1 MPRPLPLVA
10 LVGRPNVGKS
20 TLFNRII
27 GERRAIVE
35 DRAGTT
41 RDRHYGQAE
50 WNGRD
55 FKIVDTG
62 GLEVDDRG
70 PFSARIRNQVALALE
85 EAAVIV
91 MVVDVTAGVTVDD
104 REVARL
110 LRRSAKPIVVAA
122 SKAERPEQRMA
133 AAEFWE
139 LGLGEPVPV
148 SGIHGS
154 GSGDLLDH
162 IVAALPQGGDG
173 DDADDERLRLAVVG
187 RPNVGKSSLLNR
199 LLGQDR
205 MIVSEIAGTTRDAV
219 DAVLRYQGEEIVV
232 VDTAGIRRPGKV
244 EPGIEKYAVLR
255 AERAVEAAD
264 VVVLVIDA
272 ADGLTAQDAH
282 LGGMIDEAG
291 RGAIIAVNKWDLI
304 DKQEESFEDYVKRLR
319 ADLRFLDYAPV
330 LTLSA
335 LTGQR
340 AGKVLELAVE
350 VDAARKTRVPTGEL
364 NRFLLELQEGYSFSR
379 RGRELRFRYVTQVGI
394 SPPTFV
400 FFVNDA
406 ELVHFAT
413 ERMLI
418 NRLRERYGFVGT
430 PLKLLFR
437 DGDRQG

>member
-1 MPRPLPLVA
+1 MPRALPLVA

-35 DRAGTT
+35 DRPGTT

-50 WNGRD
+50 WNGKA
-55 FKIVDTG
+55 FSIVDTG

-70 PFSARIRNQVALALE
+70 PFSSRIRNQVGVALD

-91 MVVDVTAGVTVDD
+91 FVTDAMTGVTADD
-104 REVARL
+104 EDVARL
-110 LRRSAKPIVVAA
+110 LRQTQKPVVLTV
-122 SKAERPEQRMA
+122 SKTERKENLQA
-133 AAEFWE
+133 TSEFWQ
-139 LGLGEPVPV
+139 LGLGEPIPV

-154 GSGDLLDH
+154 GTGDLLDA
-162 IVAALPQGGDG
+162 VAAALPNLLELPEE
-173 DDADDERLRLAVVG
+173 DDRLGVAVIG

-199 LLGQDR
+199 LLGEER
-205 MIVSEIAGTTRDAV
+205 MIVSEIPGTTRDAV
-219 DAVLRYQGEEIVV
+219 DTVLHYQGEEIVLI
-232 VDTAGIRRPGKV
+232 DTAGIRRRGKV

-255 AERAVEAAD
+255 ADRAIERAD

-272 ADGLTAQDAH
+272 ADGVTAQDAH
-282 LGGMIDEAG
+282 IGGLIAEAG
-291 RGAIIAVNKWDLI
+291 KGAIIAVNKWDLI
-304 DKQEESFEDYVKRLR
+304 DKEAVTFEDYVKQVRGELK
-319 ADLRFLDYAPV
+319 FLEFAPV

-340 AGKVLELAVE
+340 ATKVLDLARE
-350 VDAARKTRVPTGEL
+350 VDAARKVRVPTGEL
-364 NRFLLELQEGYSFSR
+364 NRFLLELQAGHSFSR
-379 RGRELRFRYVTQVGI
+379 RGRELKFRYVTQVGI
-394 SPPTFV
+394 EPPTFI
-400 FFVNDA
+400 FFVNEP

-430 PLKLLFR
+430 PLKLVFR
-437 DGDRQG
+437 SSSQEK

>member
-1 MPRPLPLVA
+1 MPRALPLVA

-35 DRAGTT
+35 DRPGTT

-50 WNGRD
+50 WNGKA
-55 FKIVDTG
+55 FSIVDTG

-70 PFSARIRNQVALALE
+70 PFSSRIRNQVGVALD

-91 MVVDVTAGVTVDD
+91 FVTDAMTGVTADD
-104 REVARL
+104 EDVARL
-110 LRRSAKPIVVAA
+110 LRQTQKPVVLTV
-122 SKAERPEQRMA
+122 SKTERKENLQA
-133 AAEFWE
+133 TSEFWQ
-139 LGLGEPVPV
+139 LGLGEPIPV

-154 GSGDLLDH
+154 GTGDLLDA
-162 IVAALPQGGDG
+162 VAAALPDLLELPEE
-173 DDADDERLRLAVVG
+173 DDRLGVAVIG

-199 LLGQDR
+199 LLGEER
-205 MIVSEIAGTTRDAV
+205 MIVSEIPGTTRDAV
-219 DAVLRYQGEEIVV
+219 DTVLHYQGEEIVLI
-232 VDTAGIRRPGKV
+232 DTAGIRRRGKV

-255 AERAVEAAD
+255 ADRAIERAD

-272 ADGLTAQDAH
+272 ADGVTAQDAH
-282 LGGMIDEAG
+282 IGGLIAEAG
-291 RGAIIAVNKWDLI
+291 KGAIIAVNKWDLI
-304 DKQEESFEDYVKRLR
+304 DKEAVTFEDYVKQVRGELK
-319 ADLRFLDYAPV
+319 FLEFAPV

-340 AGKVLELAVE
+340 ATKVLDLARE
-350 VDAARKTRVPTGEL
+350 VDAARKVRVPTGEL
-364 NRFLLELQEGYSFSR
+364 NRFLLELQAGHSFSR
-379 RGRELRFRYVTQVGI
+379 RGRELKFRYVTQVGI
-394 SPPTFV
+394 EPPTFI
-400 FFVNDA
+400 FFVNEP

-430 PLKLLFR
+430 PLKLVFR
-437 DGDRQG
+437 SSSQEK

>member
-41 RDRHYGQAE
+41 RDRHYGEGE
-50 WNGRD
+50 WNGRT
-55 FKIVDTG
+55 FKLVDTG

-85 EAAVIV
+85 EAVVIV
-91 MVVDVTAGVTVDD
+91 MVVDVTAGVCADD

-110 LRRSAKPIVVAA
+110 LRRSAKPIVLAA
-122 SKAERPEQRMA
+122 SKAERAEQILS

-139 LGLGEPVPV
+139 LGLGEPIAL

-154 GSGDLLDH
+154 GSGDLLDR
-162 IVAALPQGGDG
+162 IVEALPPAGAAEGE
-173 DDADDERLRLAVVG
+173 ADDRLRLAVVG

-199 LLGQDR
+199 LLGQER
-205 MIVSEIAGTTRDAV
+205 MIVSDIAGTTRDAV
-219 DAVLRYQGEEIVV
+219 DAVLRYQGEEIVL
-232 VDTAGIRRPGKV
+232 VDTAGIRRRGKV

-264 VVVLVIDA
+264 VVILVLDA
-272 ADGLTAQDAH
+272 ADGVTAQDAH
-282 LGGMIDEAG
+282 VGGIIDDAG
-291 RGAIIAVNKWDLI
+291 RGAIIAVNKWDLV
-304 DKQEESFEDYVKRLR
+304 DKEVEGFEAYVKRLR

-330 LTLSA
+330 VTLSA

-340 AGKVLELAVE
+340 ATKVLELALE

-364 NRFLLELQEGYSFSR
+364 NRFLLELQEGHSFSR

-394 SPPTFV
+394 EPPTFV

-418 NRLRERYGFVGT
+418 NRLRDRYGFVGT

-437 DGDRQG
+437 SGDRDR

>member
-1 MPRPLPLVA
+1 MPRALPLVA

-35 DRAGTT
+35 DRPGTT

-50 WNGRD
+50 WNGKA
-55 FKIVDTG
+55 FSIVDTG

-70 PFSARIRNQVALALE
+70 PFSSRIRNQVGVALD

-91 MVVDVTAGVTVDD
+91 FVTDAMTGVTADD
-104 REVARL
+104 EDVARL
-110 LRRSAKPIVVAA
+110 LRQTQKPVVLTV
-122 SKAERPEQRMA
+122 SKTERKENLQA
-133 AAEFWE
+133 TSEFWQ
-139 LGLGEPVPV
+139 LGLGEPIPV

-154 GSGDLLDH
+154 GTGDLLDA
-162 IVAALPQGGDG
+162 VAAALPDLLELPEE
-173 DDADDERLRLAVVG
+173 DDRLGVAVIG

-199 LLGQDR
+199 LLGEER
-205 MIVSEIAGTTRDAV
+205 MIVSEIPGTTRDAV
-219 DAVLRYQGEEIVV
+219 DTVLHYQGEEIVLI
-232 VDTAGIRRPGKV
+232 DTAGIRRRGKV

-255 AERAVEAAD
+255 ADRAIERAD

-272 ADGLTAQDAH
+272 ADGVTAQDAH
-282 LGGMIDEAG
+282 IGGLIAEAG
-291 RGAIIAVNKWDLI
+291 KGAIIAVNKWDLI
-304 DKQEESFEDYVKRLR
+304 DKEAVTFEDYVKQVRGELK
-319 ADLRFLDYAPV
+319 FLEFAPV

-340 AGKVLELAVE
+340 ATKVLDLARE
-350 VDAARKTRVPTGEL
+350 VDAARKVRVPTGEL
-364 NRFLLELQEGYSFSR
+364 NRFLLELQAGHSFSR
-379 RGRELRFRYVTQVGI
+379 RGRELKFRYVTQVDI
-394 SPPTFV
+394 EPPTFI
-400 FFVNDA
+400 FFVNEP

-430 PLKLLFR
+430 PLKLVFR
-437 DGDRQG
+437 SSSQEK

>member
-1 MPRPLPLVA
+1 MPRALPLVA

-35 DRAGTT
+35 DRPGTT

-50 WNGRD
+50 WNGKA
-55 FKIVDTG
+55 FSIVDTG

-70 PFSARIRNQVALALE
+70 PFSSRIRNQVGVALD

-91 MVVDVTAGVTVDD
+91 FVTDAMTGVTADD
-104 REVARL
+104 EDVARL
-110 LRRSAKPIVVAA
+110 LRQTQKPVVLAV
-122 SKAERPEQRMA
+122 SKTERKENLQA
-133 AAEFWE
+133 TSEFWQ
-139 LGLGEPVPV
+139 LGLGEPIPV

-154 GSGDLLDH
+154 GTGDLLDA
-162 IVAALPQGGDG
+162 VAAALPDLLELPEE
-173 DDADDERLRLAVVG
+173 DDRLGVAVIG

-199 LLGQDR
+199 LLGEER
-205 MIVSEIAGTTRDAV
+205 MIVSEIPGTTRDAV
-219 DAVLRYQGEEIVV
+219 DTVLHYQGEEIVLI
-232 VDTAGIRRPGKV
+232 DTAGIRRRGKV

-255 AERAVEAAD
+255 ADRAIERAD

-272 ADGLTAQDAH
+272 ADGVTAQDAH
-282 LGGMIDEAG
+282 IGGLIAEAG
-291 RGAIIAVNKWDLI
+291 KGAIIAVNKWDLI
-304 DKQEESFEDYVKRLR
+304 DKEAVTFEDYVKQVRGELK
-319 ADLRFLDYAPV
+319 FLEFAPV

-340 AGKVLELAVE
+340 ATKVLDLARE
-350 VDAARKTRVPTGEL
+350 VDAARKVRVPTGEL
-364 NRFLLELQEGYSFSR
+364 NRFLLELQAGHSFSR
-379 RGRELRFRYVTQVGI
+379 RGRELKFRYVTQVGI
-394 SPPTFV
+394 EPPTFI
-400 FFVNDA
+400 FFVNEP

-430 PLKLLFR
+430 PLKLVFR
-437 DGDRQG
+437 SSSQEK

>member
-1 MPRPLPLVA
+1 MPRALPLVA

-35 DRAGTT
+35 DRPGTT

-50 WNGRD
+50 WNGKA
-55 FKIVDTG
+55 FSIVDTG

-70 PFSARIRNQVALALE
+70 PFSSRIRNQVGVALD

-91 MVVDVTAGVTVDD
+91 FVTDAMTGVTADGED
-104 REVARL
+104 VARL
-110 LRRSAKPIVVAA
+110 LRQTQKPVVLTV
-122 SKAERPEQRMA
+122 SKTERKENLQA
-133 AAEFWE
+133 TSEFWQ
-139 LGLGEPVPV
+139 LGLGEPIPV

-154 GSGDLLDH
+154 GTGDLLDA
-162 IVAALPQGGDG
+162 VAAAFPDLLELPEE
-173 DDADDERLRLAVVG
+173 DDRLGVAVIG

-199 LLGQDR
+199 LLGEER
-205 MIVSEIAGTTRDAV
+205 MIVSEIPGTTRDAV
-219 DAVLRYQGEEIVV
+219 DTVLHYQGEEIVLI
-232 VDTAGIRRPGKV
+232 DTAGIRRRGKV

-255 AERAVEAAD
+255 ADRAIERAD

-272 ADGLTAQDAH
+272 ADGVTAQDAH
-282 LGGMIDEAG
+282 IGGLIAEAG
-291 RGAIIAVNKWDLI
+291 KGAIIAVNKWDLI
-304 DKQEESFEDYVKRLR
+304 DKEAVTFEDYVKQVRGELK
-319 ADLRFLDYAPV
+319 FLEFAPV

-340 AGKVLELAVE
+340 AIKVLDLARE
-350 VDAARKTRVPTGEL
+350 VDAARKVRVPTGEL
-364 NRFLLELQEGYSFSR
+364 NRFLLELQAGHSFSR
-379 RGRELRFRYVTQVGI
+379 RGRELKFRYVTQVGI
-394 SPPTFV
+394 EPPTFI
-400 FFVNDA
+400 FFVNEP

-430 PLKLLFR
+430 PLKLVFR
-437 DGDRQG
+437 SSSQEK